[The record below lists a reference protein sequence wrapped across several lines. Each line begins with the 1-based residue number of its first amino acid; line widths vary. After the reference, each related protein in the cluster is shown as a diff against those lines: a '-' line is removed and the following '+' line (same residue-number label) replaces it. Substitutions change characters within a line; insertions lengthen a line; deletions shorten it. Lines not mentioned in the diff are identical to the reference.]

1 MTEGQDSIARLAGL
15 PERALGVT
23 LISASAAVFALAG
36 VLTKSITADSMT
48 VACWRGLVGA
58 ILIGAYVIWRNK
70 TGGRYESLALGR
82 KGWALA
88 FAGAAASAA
97 FISSFKFSY
106 VANVTIIYS
115 TVPFAAAI
123 LGWLLMRE
131 KLRTRT
137 LVASAVSLT
146 GVAILISA
154 GLRAEGFLGYGLAIT
169 MTLLSAVYIVM
180 VRMFR
185 DAPVIWASAV
195 AAMMLFALGWLVT
208 DPLAVTAR
216 DAVLLGAF
224 GVSFAVACVLWTE
237 GARLIPAAESAL
249 LGLVEVPCAVTF
261 AWLFLGEVPPAASL
275 IGGAIVLLAVFW
287 HAARDLDQSRR
298 DAARLN

>member
-1 MTEGQDSIARLAGL
+1 MTEGQDSICRSARLS
-15 PERALGVT
+15 ESALGVT

-48 VACWRGLVGA
+48 VACWRGIVGA
-58 ILIGAYVIWRNK
+58 ILIGGYVIWRNK
-70 TGGRYESLALGR
+70 TGGRYESIALGR

-88 FAGAAASAA
+88 VVGAAASAA

-123 LGWLLMRE
+123 LGWLLLRE
-131 KLRTRT
+131 KLRART
-137 LVASAVSLT
+137 MVAAGVSLA
-146 GVAILISA
+146 GVAVLVSA
-154 GLRAEGFLGYGLAIT
+154 GLRAEGFLGYGLAII

-195 AAMMLFALGWLVT
+195 AAMMLFVLGWFVT
-208 DPLAVTAR
+208 DPLAVTTK

-224 GVSFAVACVLWTE
+224 GLSFAVACVLWTE

-249 LGLVEVPCAVTF
+249 LGLSEVPCAIAF

-275 IGGAIVLLAVFW
+275 IGGAIVLSAVFW
-287 HAARDLDQSRR
+287 HAARDLNQSRR
-298 DAARLN
+298 EAARQN